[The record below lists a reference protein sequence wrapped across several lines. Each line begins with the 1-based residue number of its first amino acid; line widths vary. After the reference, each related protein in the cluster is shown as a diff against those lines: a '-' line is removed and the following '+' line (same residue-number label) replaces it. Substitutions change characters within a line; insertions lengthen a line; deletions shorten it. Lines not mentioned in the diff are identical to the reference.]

1 MIGIKGMELPK
12 SCKECFLNIEGFS
25 NNSYCRKTK
34 LETTKYNNKRHPNCP
49 LVDLGK
55 EDMSWDELVEK
66 VNKISDPF
74 SKNFT
79 IDDRS
84 IDLKRYNIVFMKNGD
99 IGVYYDGEY
108 ISYITNEKRV
118 NYTQMHQIIKSLV
131 GDER

>member
-12 SCKECFLNIEGFS
+12 SCKECAFCEEFCEEKFCQMESVSIKDENIRQSF
-25 NNSYCRKTK
+25 
-34 LETTKYNNKRHPNCP
+34 CP

-55 EDMSWDELVEK
+55 EDMSWEELVEK

>member
-34 LETTKYNNKRHPNCP
+34 LETTKYNNKRHTKCP
-49 LVDLGK
+49 LLDLGK

-66 VNKISDPF
+66 VRNYNKIYIPNDISF
-74 SKNFT
+74 IRLYQICFNR
-79 IDDRS
+79 I
-84 IDLKRYNIVFMKNGD
+84 GD
-99 IGVYYDGEY
+99 IFFLND
-108 ISYITNEKRV
+108 KRLKK
-118 NYTQMHQIIKSLV
+118 TPFQMYQIIKSLV